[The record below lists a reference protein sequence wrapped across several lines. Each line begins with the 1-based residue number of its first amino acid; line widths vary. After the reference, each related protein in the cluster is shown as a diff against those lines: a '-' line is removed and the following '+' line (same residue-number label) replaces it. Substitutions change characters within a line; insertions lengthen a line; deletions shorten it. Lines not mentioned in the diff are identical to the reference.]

1 MPVVKNEGFCF
12 HPNHRQE
19 RPFKVMSSDELII
32 MSLLLPL
39 ASQISN
45 YGFYDNSAFKNSAF
59 AFKNSAFDNNLAFKN
74 SNYDKNSAFQEESCF
89 RYNSASLFII

>member
-1 MPVVKNEGFCF
+1 
-12 HPNHRQE
+12 
-19 RPFKVMSSDELII
+19 

-45 YGFYDNSAFKNSAF
+45 YGFYDNSAFKNSVF